1 VIEHRI
7 MGDPG
12 DVALLVRALPR
23 AARMIETSKLSPLLS
38 GLNNPAE
45 IPRDNAGR
53 EDALRSYTS
62 IGFYPVGT
70 GSWSP
75 TTLRS

>member
-1 VIEHRI
+1 
-7 MGDPG
+7 
-12 DVALLVRALPR
+12 
-23 AARMIETSKLSPLLS
+23 MIETSKLRPLLS
-38 GLNNPAE
+38 GPNIPADM
-45 IPRDNAGR
+45 PRDDTGW